1 MTGPRPSAPE
11 NPRSRAGYSPAI
23 DRRNAAAA
31 RASAQLQS
39 VPAVSGGIPGYENMS
54 FEQRR
59 YAQDQQIAARL
70 RGR

>member
-11 NPRSRAGYSPAI
+11 NPRSRAGHSPAI

-31 RASAQLQS
+31 ARAAAQLQS

-54 FEQRR
+54 FAQQRL
-59 YAQDQQIAARL
+59 AQDRNAAR
-70 RGR
+70 RAGR